1 MRRRRPGRG
10 AARRSAGAALLL
22 AMIILG
28 LVTTIAAGM
37 VWQQQRAVEVEAA
50 DRARSQAAWILTGAL
65 DWARLILREDLR
77 SAGQRGA
84 LYTSLGDP
92 WATPLDE
99 ARLSSFLAADQS
111 NNADGGPEAFISGAI
126 VDAQAKFNLRG
137 LVDAAGQPVPAQ
149 IAGLQRLADIA
160 GAPSDIA
167 ARLADLLGRALVPQA
182 ARQPGAPILPERY
195 ADLAWFG
202 IDAATLQRLE
212 PYVDLLPQP
221 TQVDANTAP
230 REVLVAAIDGLDLGT
245 AQRLVD
251 LRQRAPFRSLAEIQ
265 AQLPATLK
273 LDAGRIGVFSSWFE
287 VSGRLRIEDR
297 VLEQR
302 SLLQRLNGT
311 VIVRRQERHSLSAAV
326 SR

>member
-149 IAGLQRLADIA
+149 IAGLQ
-160 GAPSDIA
+160 
-167 ARLADLLGRALVPQA
+167 RLADLLGRALVPQA